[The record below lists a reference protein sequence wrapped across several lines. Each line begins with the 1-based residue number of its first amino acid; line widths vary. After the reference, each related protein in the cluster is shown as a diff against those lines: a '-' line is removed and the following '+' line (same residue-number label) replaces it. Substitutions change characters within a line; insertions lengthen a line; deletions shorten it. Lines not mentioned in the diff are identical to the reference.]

1 MAKVK
6 SLSDGIC
13 LIDGK
18 LSTVNMVRGNKVYG
32 EALVE
37 DGNVEYRQWNPYRSK
52 LAAAILNGLK
62 TIEIKPKNHV
72 LYLGAATGTTPSHV
86 SDIVGE
92 SGEVYCVE
100 ISERNMRELLKLCER
115 RSNMVPILADAQK
128 CAYISDVGINDVIYQ
143 DISSKNQA
151 QILLNNTSALKSGGY
166 AYFIIKSQSIDV
178 SKDPKEVFEEEL
190 SMIKEKYE
198 IVEKID
204 IEPYDSAHL
213 FVVLKKK

>member
-6 SLSDGIC
+6 SVSDGIFM
-13 LIDGK
+13 IDGK
-18 LSTVNMVRGNKVYG
+18 LSTINMVRGNKVYG
-32 EALVE
+32 ETLVE

-52 LAAAILNGLK
+52 LAAAIMNGLK
-62 TIEIKPKNHV
+62 AIKIAPKNHV

-92 SGEVYCVE
+92 NGEIYCVE

-115 RSNMVPILADAQK
+115 RSNMVPILADAQE
-128 CAYISDVGINDVIYQ
+128 CAYLGDVGINDIIYQ

-151 QILLNNTSALKSGGY
+151 QILLNNTPALKSGGY

-178 SKDPKEVFEEEL
+178 SRDPKLVFEEEL
-190 SMIKEKYE
+190 SMLEEKYE
-198 IVEKID
+198 IIEKID

-213 FVVLKKK
+213 FTVLKKK